1 MSYIRIEATP
11 PTPYGL
17 GWFYIEALNGDAD
30 EQYVG
35 NLSRHPDPDREDQE
49 LEDVVKELPE
59 IASVYK
65 FQITEKHRRICADLP
80 RDGYMFVFVDEH
92 DKLLFGVLKIEGK
105 EK

>member
-17 GWFYIEALNGDAD
+17 GWFCIEAINGDAD

-35 NLSRHPDPDREDQE
+35 NLSRHPDPDHNNQE
-49 LEDVVKELPE
+49 WEDVVRGVPE

-65 FQITEKHRRICADLP
+65 FRITEKHRRICADLP
-80 RDGYMFVFVDEH
+80 MDGYMFVFVDEN
-92 DKLLFGVLKIEGK
+92 DKLLFGVLKTED
-105 EK
+105 